1 MCNFFLSDFKKLLT
15 FISLYVI
22 IITEKVK
29 ENPNKKREVIK
40 MTNAKITI
48 EKVKNDIITLLN
60 NSADYYDFI
69 DKVGS
74 YESDLIDNTD
84 TSIGMYFGTV
94 DYVLCIYDVLSGEEI
109 KVDLGVKVWALPFV
123 DRD

>member
-1 MCNFFLSDFKKLLT
+1 
-15 FISLYVI
+15 
-22 IITEKVK
+22 
-29 ENPNKKREVIK
+29 

-48 EKVKNDIITLLN
+48 EKVKNDIITLLD

-94 DYVLCIYDVLSGEEI
+94 DYVLCVYDVLSGEEI